1 MNAGEGE
8 SCHSQVATGNPRI
21 AGLYIHI
28 PFCRSKCPYCS
39 FYSETNLS
47 LLPDFLK
54 ALFQEMEMNRNLFHP
69 LDTVYVGGG
78 TPSLLPPHQIQAL
91 LERTRHYFQ
100 LTPDA
105 EITLEANPADLSL
118 SYLRLLRQ
126 SGVHRLHLGVQS
138 FNSETLFFLGRRHT
152 PAQAVSA
159 ILMAR
164 EAGFDHLGIDL
175 IYGIPQQ
182 GMASWLDTLGQALDL
197 APEHIS
203 CYQLTVEQNTPFAI
217 REKREE
223 FTLPGEDLQ
232 YDFFMR
238 TSAILESAGY
248 IHYEVSNFA
257 RGMKYASR
265 HNQKY
270 WNHTPYLGLGPSA
283 HSFQGN
289 RRWWNQRSVHRY
301 MADLKSGKAPIQAG
315 ETLDREQLGLETLFL
330 ALRTKLGLHLRHFS
344 EQFQH
349 DLFAEKGPMLTRLLG
364 EGYVVIQEGMLK
376 PTRSGLAIADR
387 LALLSW

>member
-1 MNAGEGE
+1 MNAGEGKNG
-8 SCHSQVATGNPRI
+8 HSQVATGNRKI
-21 AGLYIHI
+21 AGIYIHI

-47 LLPDFLK
+47 LLPDFLE
-54 ALFQEMEMNRNLFHP
+54 ALFQEMEMNRHLFHP

-78 TPSLLPPHQIQAL
+78 TPSVMSPHQIQAL
-91 LERTRHYFQ
+91 LERTRHHFQ

-105 EITLEANPADLSL
+105 EITLEANPADLSQ
-118 SYLRLLRQ
+118 SYLEWLRR

-138 FNSETLFFLGRRHT
+138 FNPKTLCFLGRRHT

-182 GMASWLDTLGQALDL
+182 GMESWLDTLGQALDL

-203 CYQLTVEQNTPFAI
+203 CYQLTVEADTPFAL
-217 REKREE
+217 REKRGE
-223 FTLPGEDLQ
+223 FTLPAEDLQ

-238 TSAILESAGY
+238 TSVLLESAGY
-248 IHYEVSNFA
+248 VHYEVSNFA
-257 RGMKYASR
+257 RGMKHASR

-283 HSFQGN
+283 HSFKGN
-289 RRWWNQRSVHRY
+289 RRWWNHRSLGRY
-301 MADLKSGKAPIQAG
+301 LADLKTGKAPVESE

-330 ALRTKLGLHLRHFS
+330 ALRTQSGLHLKNFS
-344 EQFQH
+344 EEFQH
-349 DLFAEKGPMLTRLLG
+349 DLVAEKGAILTRLLE
-364 EGYVVIQEGMLK
+364 EGHAVIHDGVLK
-376 PTRSGLAIADR
+376 PTRSGLAVADR
-387 LALLSW
+387 LALI